1 MMVLAHH
8 DLLLLLVMRPVHLM
22 VLGFDLVIEHQLLVD
37 LIPMMGLGTESV
49 LDFELVRKQVI
60 DPILMMGLERVLE
73 LGLVVGLL
81 YVLVV
86 VKKLVEAVGNELE
99 AVVSILVMVVAE
111 RKWVVEEES

>member
-1 MMVLAHH
+1 MMVLAHQF
-8 DLLLLLVMRPVHLM
+8 LLLLLVMRPVHLM
-22 VLGFDLVIEHQLLVD
+22 VVRFDLVIEHQLLVD

-73 LGLVVGLL
+73 LGLVVELL

-86 VKKLVEAVGNELE
+86 VRKLVE